1 MVVKLLRVVYLL
13 WILNKFRYNYER
25 MVGEGFYLREIVNYF
40 EFHKE
45 ITSKIGLVKSLMK
58 HYNFDMT
65 SPFNIIPLVYV
76 INFQERSWE
85 ADI

>member
-1 MVVKLLRVVYLL
+1 
-13 WILNKFRYNYER
+13 

-76 INFQERSWE
+76 INF
-85 ADI
+85 